1 MIFYRT
7 FFRNNRRSENSVH
20 VRAFVRTALPL
31 IGIGFCLLLCSGCFG
46 SPGRAV
52 PPDPTGAGGKR
63 NARAEQL
70 YAKARVLWKEG
81 ELCADPELAAAYLEE
96 AVQLDPHY
104 AEAWLRLGLARSET
118 GPAEQAFEEL
128 TRALR
133 LNPTAEAYA
142 YRGLALLREDDT
154 RGARRDLDR
163 ALEMDGGSSRALS
176 FRAAVNLR
184 ENDLDAACRDFE
196 AACEAG
202 NCLGLETAR
211 KHGLC
216 PGSI

>member
-7 FFRNNRRSENSVH
+7 LFRNLCKPESGFSI
-20 VRAFVRTALPL
+20 RAFVRTAIPL
-31 IGIGFCLLLCSGCFG
+31 SGFVFCLLCAGCFG
-46 SPGRAV
+46 PSRV
-52 PPDPTGAGGKR
+52 LPPDPTGGSGKR
-63 NARAEQL
+63 DARAEQL

-81 ELCADPELAAAYLEE
+81 ELCADPELAVVYLEE
-96 AVQLDPHY
+96 AVKIDPRY
-104 AEAWLRLGLARSET
+104 ADAWLRLGLARSEI

-128 TRALR
+128 TCALR
-133 LNPTAEAYA
+133 LNPTSEAYA
-142 YRGLALLREDDT
+142 YRGLALLREGDT

-163 ALEMDGGSSRALS
+163 ALEMDGSSPRALS

-184 ENDLDAACRDFE
+184 ENDPDAACRDFE
-196 AACEAG
+196 AACNAG

-216 PGSI
+216 R